1 MPEIKQV
8 NKKMLHYTTAQL
20 LFGKKYR
27 AVKNLHS
34 PDLHAV
40 YSEMFPE
47 ERMLFYFQFPTLVKR
62 EIILARSCGN
72 ELTWGSLSFVYS
84 GLLCQLSGS
93 PRRTV
98 LVVHLPKTNYFYIGP
113 HCQVHILCLRL
124 L

>member
-1 MPEIKQV
+1 
-8 NKKMLHYTTAQL
+8 MLHYTSAQTATVQE
-20 LFGKKYR
+20 KYR
-27 AVKNLHS
+27 TVRILHS

-40 YSEMFPE
+40 YSEMFTFPE
-47 ERMLFYFQFPTLVKR
+47 ERKLFYFQFPTLVKR

-93 PRRTV
+93 PRRTE
-98 LVVHLPKTNYFYIGP
+98 LVVHLPKTNYFYVGP
-113 HCQVHILCLRL
+113 HCRVHILCLRL